1 MLGAGT
7 VIDQWRVIEA
17 LSPGGM
23 GAVYRVQHVRLG
35 KRGALKVPL
44 PGADAVRFDREW
56 KLLDQLNHPHIV
68 PIEDAGQSPMVA
80 GPYFVTRWLP
90 LTLEEKLDA
99 DGQLDPVTVARLT
112 NQLGSALDAAHT
124 AGVVHRDV
132 KPSNILLDDDGTA
145 FLGDFGVAHINAAT
159 RLTTTGSQ
167 LGTAPYMAPEQIEGH
182 PVSGAT
188 DQYALACVIYE
199 ALVGRPPFDGSTLQ
213 EVWSGHLFRD
223 ADPASDLADV
233 PSEVDAIFERA
244 LAKAPTDR
252 FTSAAEMA
260 TALECAIGAHPVV
273 ESSTVPPR
281 FKIGTTYVG
290 GEWDRLVREL
300 EAEAPTGINVTPGPF
315 LVVTASWR
323 DTLEESVAEFA
334 AAQEGWHRDGPTSPK
349 QRTSMPEKVAIFGVA
364 HTPLAVTL
372 RPGQPLWSRANLE
385 LIQLATGPGT
395 TWVRGVSRTIWI
407 PSSGHGSGQ
416 LASRDYVF
424 PDESVGAP
432 IDVVLLERDART
444 VGGLTKRERLAQF
457 PKYGSRW
464 SEHDLAR
471 LDELML
477 SGTPF
482 EEIVAELGRTPR
494 AILATL
500 ADGDE
505 SDMD

>member
-1 MLGAGT
+1 MLIAGT
-7 VIDQWRVIEA
+7 VIDQWKIIEA

-44 PGADAVRFDREW
+44 PGADKVRFEREW
-56 KLLDQLNHPHIV
+56 QLLDQLKHPHIV
-68 PIEDAGQSPMVA
+68 PIEDAGHSPMVS
-80 GPYFVTRWLP
+80 GSYFVTRWLP

-99 DGQLDPVTVARLT
+99 DGQLDPVTVARLA

-132 KPSNILLDDDGTA
+132 KPSNILLDDDGSA
-145 FLGDFGVAHINAAT
+145 FLGDFGVAHLNAAT
-159 RLTTTGSQ
+159 RLTLTGSQ
-167 LGTAPYMAPEQIEGH
+167 LGTAPYMSPEQINGQ
-182 PVSGAT
+182 PISGAS

-213 EVWSGHLFRD
+213 EVWSGHLFRE
-223 ADPASDLADV
+223 ADPPSDLAAV
-233 PSEVDAIFERA
+233 PPEVDAIFERA
-244 LAKAPTDR
+244 LAKEPADR
-252 FTSAAEMA
+252 YPSAAELA
-260 TALECAIGAHPVV
+260 TALTSTIGAYSGV

-300 EAEAPTGINVTPGPF
+300 EAESPRGTDFPPGPF
-315 LVVTASWR
+315 LVVTESWR

-334 AAQEGWHRDGPTSPK
+334 AAQEGWHRDGSTSPK
-349 QRTSMPEKVAIFGVA
+349 RRTSMPEKVTIFGVD

-385 LIQLATGPGT
+385 LIQLAAGPGAS
-395 TWVRGVSRTIWI
+395 WVRGVSRTIWI
-407 PSSGHGSGQ
+407 PSGGYGSGQ

-424 PDESVGAP
+424 PDESDGVP

-444 VGGLTKRERLAQF
+444 VGGLTKRGRLAQF
-457 PKYGSRW
+457 PEYGSRW
-464 SEHDLAR
+464 AEQDLAR

-482 EEIVAELGRTPR
+482 VEIVAELGRTPR
-494 AILATL
+494 AILSTL
-500 ADGDE
+500 AEGDE
-505 SDMD
+505 A